1 MRHHH
6 RQSIR
11 IRGWHYA
18 SPGWYFL
25 TFGTWGRRRLLAE
38 VRDRRICLTPAGRVV
53 EASWH
58 AIPTHFPGVTLDAF
72 VVMPDHVHGLLHLD
86 NPRPAAGDGERAL
99 WSGHGPP
106 PRSVGAIIGSLKSA
120 SSREIRRCWP
130 DAPPR
135 IWHRNYYERLID
147 TEPMLHIIR
156 RYIALNP
163 PRLIA
168 KFHPP
173 RRAARPG

>member
-1 MRHHH
+1 MRRNH
-6 RQSIR
+6 RRSIR

-25 TFGTWGRRRLLAE
+25 TFGTWERQRLLAE
-38 VRDRRICLTPAGRVV
+38 VRGRRMCLTWAGRIV

-58 AIPTHFPGVTLDAF
+58 AIPEHFSGVTLDAF

-86 NPRPAAGDGERAL
+86 DRRLAAGDGDRTL

-106 PRSVGAIIGSLKSA
+106 PRSVGAIVGSLKSA
-120 SSREIRRCWP
+120 SSRETRRRRP
-130 DAPPR
+130 DPPAR
-135 IWHRNYYERLID
+135 TSHRNYADRLID

-163 PRLIA
+163 PRYIA
-168 KFHPP
+168 KI
-173 RRAARPG
+173 RR

>member
-1 MRHHH
+1 MEFYH
-6 RQSIR
+6 RRSIR

-25 TFGTWGRRRLLAE
+25 TFGTWQRRRLLAE
-38 VRDRRICLTPAGRVV
+38 VRGRRMCLTPAGRVV

-58 AIPTHFPGVTLDAF
+58 AIPAHFPGVTLDAF
-72 VVMPDHVHGLLHLD
+72 VVMPDHVHGLVHLD
-86 NPRPAAGDGERAL
+86 DLRQTPGDGERAE

-106 PRSVGAIIGSLKSA
+106 PRSVGAIVGALKSA
-120 SSREIRRCWP
+120 SSREIRRGWP
-130 DAPPR
+130 DAPVR

-156 RYIALNP
+156 RYIELNP
-163 PRLIA
+163 PRYIA
-168 KFHPP
+168 NLRRP
-173 RRAARPG
+173 RGPARPG